1 MIQLLFRGGYTMIP
15 ILLCSVVSLA
25 VIIERA
31 FSLRAGRVLP
41 PLLLEELNRD
51 DRPIEKLRGMVN
63 RERGALAGVLAAGLE
78 HRPIG
83 LEGSREVL
91 LAAEKVAASRLE
103 RGLTLLE
110 IVAVIS
116 PLLGLLGT
124 VIGMVQ
130 VFDVISQVGAGHA
143 QALSRGISQALIST
157 IAGLVVAIPA
167 LIAHSAYSRKVDK
180 LLLRIEQA
188 SSSLLLRLYSG

>member
-31 FSLRAGRVLP
+31 VSLRAARVLP
-41 PLLLEELNRD
+41 PSLLKELEGSGKSLD
-51 DRPIEKLRGMVN
+51 GLAGKLKGT
-63 RERGALAGVLAAGLE
+63 RGALAGVLAAGLE
-78 HRPIG
+78 NPG
-83 LEGSREVL
+83 LSLAQNREVL
-91 LAAEKVAASRLE
+91 LAAEKAAASRLE

-167 LIAHSAYSRKVDK
+167 LIAHSAYSRKVDS

-188 SSSLLLRLYSG
+188 SARLLLRLSR

>member
-41 PLLLEELNRD
+41 PSLVKGLEGP
-51 DRPIEKLRGMVN
+51 DRSLEKLAGKLEG
-63 RERGALAGVLAAGLE
+63 ERGILARVLAAGLE
-78 HRPIG
+78 NRGIS
-83 LEGSREVL
+83 LEQNREIL
-91 LAAEKVAASRLE
+91 QAAEKAAASRLE

-167 LIAHSAYSRKVDK
+167 LIAHSVYSRKVDS

-188 SSSLLLRLYSG
+188 TARLLLRLSR

>member
-1 MIQLLFRGGYTMIP
+1 MIP

-41 PLLLEELNRD
+41 PPLLEELEGPGRPLD
-51 DRPIEKLRGMVN
+51 DLVERLKG
-63 RERGALAGVLAAGLE
+63 ERGTLARVLAAGLE
-78 HRPIG
+78 NRDYA
-83 LEGSREVL
+83 LEQNREIMHS
-91 LAAEKVAASRLE
+91 AEKAAASRLE

-167 LIAHSAYSRKVDK
+167 LIAHGVYSRKVDS

-188 SSSLLLRLYSG
+188 VTRLLLRLYAPGA

>member
-31 FSLRAGRVLP
+31 FSLRAARVLP
-41 PLLLEELNRD
+41 PPLLKELEESG
-51 DRPIEKLRGMVN
+51 RPLDELASRLQG
-63 RERGALAGVLAAGLE
+63 ERGILAGVLAAGLE
-78 HRPIG
+78 NRGISP
-83 LEGSREVL
+83 EQNREIL
-91 LAAEKVAASRLE
+91 QAAEKAAASRME

-130 VFDVISQVGAGHA
+130 VFEVISQVGAGHA

-167 LIAHSAYSRKVDK
+167 LIAHSVYSRKVDS

-188 SSSLLLRLYSG
+188 TARLLLRLSR